1 MELLERFDA
10 EDGDPDKDIL
20 VVHGLSHS
28 GGSPWEAS
36 PTKPAWLR
44 QDLFNDSNS
53 NIIAFNYENF
63 FDSQNPLC
71 TRAGLEF
78 VACQLLDDIMAWKAS
93 EGDRPLAILA
103 HDTGGVLVKMAIII
117 ASGNLSKYSQLLS
130 SVYVLIFLGCPH
142 KTSSAESLV
151 NGFATLIY
159 NTHSIPSV
167 GLFQAAKLCAEMT
180 TDVNH
185 LFLNSNLPFM
195 MHIISV
201 FSEALNPIDRT
212 FDEFTATLDLSCETR
227 LGLPHPHGTLLG
239 HELDEKANKLLKEK
253 FQISITETL
262 SSQRVQVLLSSVS
275 PPPTFQLGLEYVTSD
290 KLGFKEDLD
299 EWIENHSSSKTRYI
313 WAPTELSPSG
323 AIGSFVR
330 LVSEANQLSAPKTQI
345 RAFVYQFR
353 EIRAHPQIQTKF
365 RLSSMRLVL
374 ESFLAQGLTYI
385 SPRMEPDTGVASLF
399 SLFESALSPAGALSE
414 DLLTVL
420 FVTLNNCLRRNG
432 IRPIWSVWNLEH
444 CGGDTE
450 VTRLLSNFKELF
462 QFTTHKPAILVSWS
476 GQSAP
481 NFEGIMQDAGIH
493 PFRLRFRYRWSQD
506 HRIQISSEFLAPHG
520 GHTCVGTLPELIKA
534 ALCDTKDDELR
545 QSFMQLAIRT
555 AQTSAS
561 GVQCLRRVHEA
572 IDDNGKLDPHG
583 LQAATSGFLAR
594 DETVFT
600 NSALLWVQFCCRYL
614 SPTEL
619 VTALALEGVVDKSNE
634 TESISGQCHLGKE
647 IEDNSSAG
655 FHFIQNHLSGLIQ
668 VVDGECRLT
677 SDIIGEPN
685 DTGPWYSHNAKSNL
699 WILRCLLRHLGDKA
713 EREGLDIQSPHSE
726 FVRPSPFHHDLTTYA
741 ANFWSHHY
749 RIAQSHTSTKLEA
762 EAMVARYLKAN
773 HVATLLMLRYV
784 QHTVVESP
792 RRAISEDTTATAVA
806 LLVCHGF
813 DDVEEIG
820 TLASC
825 PGWESSPKTVFPA
838 LLEAVRGVHT
848 TLLPKLSVSV
858 LGDEEAGKI
867 FSAVEPGNLTNNCIH
882 DLFRQAQSRPNF
894 HLPFEL
900 VFCAAFAGIEV
911 SAKSIKGCKLDSSM
925 WLTWLLRCIATRKS
939 DATKMIS
946 RLAEPHLS
954 EGQKDD
960 ILLAASLVCDS
971 KDVLALM
978 SWLRLDIS
986 SRSLRALVYSGNH
999 TALKK
1004 LLASQSQNEYFS
1016 SAGFKESLHM
1026 AVDHSSLEIVRELL
1040 DHVDVV
1046 QDKEVLMDCLS
1057 RVIQKSASKEVCLL
1071 LLDTGVE
1078 IDYGRQEQY
1087 LSDAVKQD
1095 NPELAQV
1102 FLDCGV
1108 SIDAQESS
1116 GEPPL
1121 YVAAKEG
1128 TLSMVE
1134 FLVKR
1139 GADVNVRTDAKGL
1152 TPLYGATLQSRPEV
1166 VEYLLSKGADV
1177 TIPSKA
1183 RNWSP
1188 LEGAYDYPAVMAHLV
1203 TKAWPPPDYHRVAEF
1218 GDTQCTALFLAATY
1232 GKTDSV
1238 RLLLKHGDPDIEFT
1252 PSSDIEKEKTDTRG
1266 YTALAVASLYSH
1278 TDIVRLLLEHGANVN
1293 HRIPGTRL
1301 TPLHLAHS
1309 GDTLAVLLE
1318 YGADKEA
1325 KDDNGYT
1332 PLFYAVTK
1340 PDSSLTRRLVN
1351 AGANFKATDNW
1362 GHAALLNALIYGEP
1376 SSREENCRYLISKGA
1391 PINEKGPDRY
1401 GSTVHRCC
1409 RFGEVEEVE
1418 LILELGG
1425 DAGLWYGMQGT
1436 LLEAA
1441 CNNVN
1446 KNDLRLVRYLV
1457 EKKGVD
1463 INGPGSY
1470 LRSAMGEAFRS
1481 GDESL
1486 IRYLLENGGRF
1497 DTLDGNGQP
1506 AWFNICARKDDA
1518 LEMFDMLLDD
1528 YGAEDFLASLGDKDR
1543 TSRNILH
1550 CTALSGHLGLVE
1562 RLVDLDPNLV
1572 DSRDIDGWS
1581 ALHWAAR
1588 MASIEGLGG
1597 EDIPQKWEEKAE
1609 IIKFLARKGCPGLT
1623 ECVPGG
1629 NEGTWDALEIAEYHG
1644 APEVIVAA
1652 FRDMMEDAQVQ
1663 VESTK
1668 ALSQRA
1674 GRWICDGCNTLIW
1687 GAFLICDDDDC
1698 YKNFGLCFKCAPHKD
1713 ELHDP
1718 KHVFVI
1724 DERGVPECSSLEWA
1738 P

>member
-10 EDGDPDKDIL
+10 EDGDSDKD
-20 VVHGLSHS
+20 
-28 GGSPWEAS
+28 
-36 PTKPAWLR
+36 
-44 QDLFNDSNS
+44 NS

-63 FDSQNPLC
+63 FDGQKPMC

-78 VACQLLDDIMAWKAS
+78 VACQLLDDIMVWKAS

-103 HDTGGVLVKMAIII
+103 HDTGGVLIKMAFII
-117 ASGNLSKYSQLLS
+117 AAGNLSKYSPLLS
-130 SVYVLIFLGCPH
+130 SVSVLIFIGCPH

-159 NTHSIPSV
+159 NTHSIPSI

-195 MHIISV
+195 VHIISV
-201 FSEALNPIDRT
+201 FSEALNSIDRT

-227 LGLPHPHGTLLG
+227 IGLPHPHGTLLG
-239 HELDEKANKLLKEK
+239 HELDERADKLLKGK
-253 FQISITETL
+253 LQVSTTE
-262 SSQRVQVLLSSVS
+262 VLLSSVS
-275 PPPTFQLGLEYVTSD
+275 PPPTFQAGLEYKTLD
-290 KLGFKEDLD
+290 NLGFEEDLD
-299 EWIENHSSSKTRYI
+299 EWIEGRTSSNTRYI
-313 WAPTELSPSG
+313 WAPTESFPSST
-323 AIGSFVR
+323 IGSFVR
-330 LVSEANQLSAPKTQI
+330 SVSKANQLSAPKTEI
-345 RAFVYQFR
+345 RAFIYQFR
-353 EIRAHPQIQTKF
+353 EIRAHTQIQAKI
-365 RLSSMRLVL
+365 RLSSMRNVL
-374 ESFLAQGLTYI
+374 ESFLVQGLAYI
-385 SPRMEPDTGVASLF
+385 SPRMEQDMGVASLL
-399 SLFESALSPAGALSE
+399 SLFESTYSPAKPLGE
-414 DLLTVL
+414 DSLTVL
-420 FVTLNNCLRRNG
+420 FVVLHNCLRRNG
-432 IRPIWSVWNLEH
+432 IRPIWCVWNLEH

-450 VTRLLSNFKELF
+450 VTRLVSNFKELF
-462 QFTTHKPAILVSWS
+462 RLTTLKPAVLFSWL
-476 GQSAP
+476 GQSTSD
-481 NFEGIMQDAGIH
+481 FEGIMQDAGIH
-493 PFRLRFRYRWSQD
+493 PFQLGSCYQRSQN
-506 HRIQISSEFLAPHG
+506 HSS
-520 GHTCVGTLPELIKA
+520 
-534 ALCDTKDDELR
+534 
-545 QSFMQLAIRT
+545 
-555 AQTSAS
+555 QTSSKSLAS
-561 GVQCLRRVHEA
+561 
-572 IDDNGKLDPHG
+572 HG
-583 LQAATSGFLAR
+583 SHAC
-594 DETVFT
+594 V
-600 NSALLWVQFCCRYL
+600 
-614 SPTEL
+614 
-619 VTALALEGVVDKSNE
+619 
-634 TESISGQCHLGKE
+634 ESISGQCRLGKGT
-647 IEDNSSAG
+647 EDTSSAS
-655 FHFIQNHLSGLIQ
+655 FCPIQNHLSGLIQ

-677 SDIIGEPN
+677 YDITGEPN
-685 DTGPWYSHNAKSNL
+685 DAGPWHSHNAKSNL
-699 WILRCLLRHLGDKA
+699 WILRCLLRHLGIEA
-713 EREGLDIQSPHSE
+713 EQKGLDSQSSQSE
-726 FVRPSPFHHDLTTYA
+726 FIRRSPSHHDLTTYA
-741 ANFWSHHY
+741 AKFWSHHY
-749 RIAQSHTSTKLEA
+749 RVAQSHTSTKLEA
-762 EAMVARYLKAN
+762 EAMVARFLKVN
-773 HVATLLMLRYV
+773 HAATFLMLRHV
-784 QHTVVESP
+784 QHAVVESP

-813 DDVEEIG
+813 HDIEEIG
-820 TLASC
+820 MLASY
-825 PGWESSPKTVFPA
+825 PGWECSPKTVFPA
-838 LLEAVRGVHT
+838 LLEAVRGGHM
-848 TLLPKLSVSV
+848 TLLPKLPVSV
-858 LGDEEAGKI
+858 LRDKEARKV
-867 FSAVEPGNLTNNCIH
+867 FSAVEPGNLTHDCIH
-882 DLFRQAQSRPNF
+882 DLFRQAQSRQNF
-894 HLPFEL
+894 QPPFEL
-900 VFCAAFAGIEV
+900 FFCAAFAGIQV
-911 SAKSIKGCKLDSSM
+911 CPKSIKDCNIDSST
-925 WLTWLLRCIATRKS
+925 WLTWLLKAIAFPRS

-954 EGQKDD
+954 EDQKAD
-960 ILLAASLVCDS
+960 ILLAASLVCDCE
-971 KDVLALM
+971 DVFALM

-986 SRSLRALVYSGNH
+986 SRSLRALIYSGNH
-999 TALKK
+999 TALEK

-1016 SAGFKESLHM
+1016 SVGLKESLYM
-1026 AVDHSSLEIVRELL
+1026 AVDHSSLEIVRVLL
-1040 DHVDVV
+1040 GHVDVV
-1046 QDKEVLMDCLS
+1046 QDKEILMDCLS
-1057 RVIQKSASKEVCLL
+1057 RAIQKSASKEVCLL

-1078 IDYGRQEQY
+1078 TDYGRQEQY

-1095 NPELAQV
+1095 NTELAQV

-1108 SIDAQESS
+1108 GINAGEFS

-1139 GADVNVRTDAKGL
+1139 GADVNIRTDVKGL

-1232 GKTDSV
+1232 GKTESV

-1252 PSSDIEKEKTDTRG
+1252 PSSDIEKEKADTRG

-1278 TDIVRLLLEHGANVN
+1278 MEIVRLLLEHGANVN
-1293 HRIPGTRL
+1293 HRIPGTSL

-1340 PDSSLTRRLVN
+1340 QDSSLTQRLVN

-1362 GHAALLNALIYGEP
+1362 GHTALLNALIYGEP
-1376 SSREENCRYLISKGA
+1376 QSREENCRYLISKGA
-1391 PINEKGPDRY
+1391 PINAKGPDRY

-1446 KNDLRLVRYLV
+1446 KNDLAVLRYLV
-1457 EKKGVD
+1457 EQKGID

-1486 IRYLLENGGRF
+1486 VRYLLEKGGSF

-1528 YGAEDFLASLGDKDR
+1528 YGADDFLASLGDKDR
-1543 TSRNILH
+1543 MSRGILH
-1550 CTALSGHLGLVE
+1550 CAAHSGHLGLVE
-1562 RLVDLDPNLV
+1562 RLVDLDPNLI
-1572 DSRDIDGWS
+1572 DSRDVDGWS
-1581 ALHWAAR
+1581 ALHWAAP
-1588 MASIEGLGG
+1588 MASIEDLGD
-1597 EDIPQKWEEKAE
+1597 EDVPQKWAEKAE
-1609 IIKFLARKGCPGLT
+1609 IIKFLARKKCPGLA
-1623 ECVPGG
+1623 ERVPGG
-1629 NEGTWDALEIAEYHG
+1629 NERMWGVLEIAEHHG
-1644 APEVIVAA
+1644 APEIIVAA
-1652 FRDMMEDAQVQ
+1652 FRDVTEGKQAQ
-1663 VESTK
+1663 VESIK
-1668 ALSQRA
+1668 ALSKRA

-1687 GAFLICDDDDC
+1687 GAFLICDDNDC

-1713 ELHDP
+1713 KLHDP
-1718 KHVFVI
+1718 KHIFVI
-1724 DERGVPECSSLEWA
+1724 DERGVPECQTLV
-1738 P
+1738 

>member
-10 EDGDPDKDIL
+10 EDGDSDKDIL

-28 GGSPWEAS
+28 GGSPWEAT

-44 QDLFNDSNS
+44 QDLFNDSNF

-63 FDSQNPLC
+63 FDGQKPMC

-78 VACQLLDDIMAWKAS
+78 VACQLLDDIMVWKAS
-93 EGDRPLAILA
+93 EPSKGDRPLAILA
-103 HDTGGVLVKMAIII
+103 HDTGGVLIKMAFII
-117 ASGNLSKYSQLLS
+117 AAGNLSKYSPLLS
-130 SVYVLIFLGCPH
+130 SVSVLIFIGCPH

-159 NTHSIPSV
+159 NTHSIPSI

-195 MHIISV
+195 VHIISV
-201 FSEALNPIDRT
+201 FSEALNSIDRT

-227 LGLPHPHGTLLG
+227 IGLPHPHGTLLG
-239 HELDEKANKLLKEK
+239 HELDERADKLLKGK
-253 FQISITETL
+253 LQVSTTASF
-262 SSQRVQVLLSSVS
+262 SSQRLQVLLSSVS
-275 PPPTFQLGLEYVTSD
+275 PPPTFQAGLEYKTLD
-290 KLGFKEDLD
+290 NLGFEEDLD
-299 EWIENHSSSKTRYI
+299 EWIEGRTSSNTRYI
-313 WAPTELSPSG
+313 WAPTESFPSST
-323 AIGSFVR
+323 IGSFVR
-330 LVSEANQLSAPKTQI
+330 SVSKANQLSAPKTEI
-345 RAFVYQFR
+345 RAFIYQFR
-353 EIRAHPQIQTKF
+353 EIRAHTQIQAKI
-365 RLSSMRLVL
+365 RLSSMRNVL
-374 ESFLAQGLTYI
+374 ESFLVQGLAYI
-385 SPRMEPDTGVASLF
+385 SPRMEQDMGVASLL
-399 SLFESALSPAGALSE
+399 SLFESTYSPAKPLGE
-414 DLLTVL
+414 DSLTVL
-420 FVTLNNCLRRNG
+420 FAVLHNCLRRNG
-432 IRPIWSVWNLEH
+432 IRPIWCVWNLEH

-450 VTRLLSNFKELF
+450 VTS
-462 QFTTHKPAILVSWS
+462 
-476 GQSAP
+476 
-481 NFEGIMQDAGIH
+481 
-493 PFRLRFRYRWSQD
+493 SQT
-506 HRIQISSEFLAPHG
+506 SSESLASHG
-520 GHTCVGTLPELIKA
+520 SHACVGTLPELIEA
-534 ALCDTKDDELR
+534 ALCNTKDDDLR
-545 QSFMQLAIRT
+545 QSFMQFAIRT
-555 AQTSAS
+555 AQTSVS
-561 GVQCLRRVHEA
+561 GVQYYRRVREA
-572 IDDNGKLDPHG
+572 IDDNGKLDPHA
-583 LQAATSGFLAR
+583 LQTAIAGFLTR
-594 DETVFT
+594 DEDVFT
-600 NSALLWVQFCCRYL
+600 NSALLWVQFGCRPL

-619 VTALALEGVVDKSNE
+619 VTVLALERSLAKLHG
-634 TESISGQCHLGKE
+634 TESISGQCRLGKGT
-647 IEDNSSAG
+647 EDTSSAS
-655 FHFIQNHLSGLIQ
+655 FCPIQNHLSGLIQ

-677 SDIIGEPN
+677 YDITGEPN
-685 DTGPWYSHNAKSNL
+685 DAGPWHSHNAKSNL
-699 WILRCLLRHLGDKA
+699 WILRCLLRHLGIEA
-713 EREGLDIQSPHSE
+713 EQKGLDSQSSQSE
-726 FVRPSPFHHDLTTYA
+726 FIRRSPSHHDLTTYA
-741 ANFWSHHY
+741 AKFWSHHY
-749 RIAQSHTSTKLEA
+749 RVAQSHTSTKLEA
-762 EAMVARYLKAN
+762 EAMVARFLKVN
-773 HVATLLMLRYV
+773 HAATFLMLRHV
-784 QHTVVESP
+784 QHAVVESP

-813 DDVEEIG
+813 HDIEEIG
-820 TLASC
+820 MLASC
-825 PGWESSPKTVFPA
+825 PGWERSPKTVFPA
-838 LLEAVRGVHT
+838 LLEAVRGGHM
-848 TLLPKLSVSV
+848 TLLPKLPVSV
-858 LGDEEAGKI
+858 LRDKEARKV
-867 FSAVEPGNLTNNCIH
+867 FSAVEPGNLTHDCIH
-882 DLFRQAQSRPNF
+882 DLFRQAQSRQNF
-894 HLPFEL
+894 QPPFEL
-900 VFCAAFAGIEV
+900 FFCAAFAGIQV
-911 SAKSIKGCKLDSSM
+911 CPKSIKDCNIDSST
-925 WLTWLLRCIATRKS
+925 WLTWLLKAIAFPRS

-954 EGQKDD
+954 EDQKAD
-960 ILLAASLVCDS
+960 ILLAASLVCDCE
-971 KDVLALM
+971 DVFALM

-986 SRSLRALVYSGNH
+986 SRSLRALIYSGNH
-999 TALKK
+999 TALEK

-1016 SAGFKESLHM
+1016 SVGLKESLYM
-1026 AVDHSSLEIVRELL
+1026 AVDHSSLEIVRVLL
-1040 DHVDVV
+1040 GHVDVV
-1046 QDKEVLMDCLS
+1046 QDKEILMDCLS
-1057 RVIQKSASKEVCLL
+1057 RAIQKSASKEVCLL

-1078 IDYGRQEQY
+1078 TDYGRQEQY

-1095 NPELAQV
+1095 NTELAQV
-1102 FLDCGV
+1102 FLNYGV
-1108 SIDAQESS
+1108 GINAEEFS

-1139 GADVNVRTDAKGL
+1139 GADVNIRTDVKGL

-1232 GKTDSV
+1232 GKTESV

-1252 PSSDIEKEKTDTRG
+1252 PSSDIEKEKADTRG

-1278 TDIVRLLLEHGANVN
+1278 MEIVRLLLEHGANVN
-1293 HRIPGTRL
+1293 HRIPGTSL

-1340 PDSSLTRRLVN
+1340 QDSSLTQRLVN

-1362 GHAALLNALIYGEP
+1362 GHTALLNALIYGEP
-1376 SSREENCRYLISKGA
+1376 QSREENCRYLISKGA
-1391 PINEKGPDRY
+1391 PINAKGPDRY

-1446 KNDLRLVRYLV
+1446 KNDLAVLRYLV
-1457 EKKGVD
+1457 EQKGID

-1486 IRYLLENGGRF
+1486 VRYLLEKGGSF

-1528 YGAEDFLASLGDKDR
+1528 YGADDFLASLGDKDR
-1543 TSRNILH
+1543 MSRGILH
-1550 CTALSGHLGLVE
+1550 CAAHSGHLGLVE
-1562 RLVDLDPNLV
+1562 RLVDLDPNLI
-1572 DSRDIDGWS
+1572 DSRDVDGWDVT
-1581 ALHWAAR
+1581 
-1588 MASIEGLGG
+1588 EG
-1597 EDIPQKWEEKAE
+1597 K
-1609 IIKFLARKGCPGLT
+1609 
-1623 ECVPGG
+1623 
-1629 NEGTWDALEIAEYHG
+1629 
-1644 APEVIVAA
+1644 
-1652 FRDMMEDAQVQ
+1652 QVQ
-1663 VESTK
+1663 VESIK
-1668 ALSQRA
+1668 ALSKRA

-1687 GAFLICDDDDC
+1687 GAFLVCDDNDC

-1713 ELHDP
+1713 KLHDP
-1718 KHVFVI
+1718 KHIFVI
-1724 DERGVPECSSLEWA
+1724 DERGVPECQTLV
-1738 P
+1738 

>member
-10 EDGDPDKDIL
+10 EDGDSDKDIL
-20 VVHGLSHS
+20 VVHGLSYS
-28 GGSPWEAS
+28 GGSPWEAT

-63 FDSQNPLC
+63 FDGQKPMC

-78 VACQLLDDIMAWKAS
+78 VACQLLDDIMVWKAS

-103 HDTGGVLVKMAIII
+103 HDTGGVLIKMAFII
-117 ASGNLSKYSQLLS
+117 AAGNLSKYSPLLS
-130 SVYVLIFLGCPH
+130 SVSVLIFIGCPH

-159 NTHSIPSV
+159 NTHSIPSI

-195 MHIISV
+195 VHIISV
-201 FSEALNPIDRT
+201 FSEAPNSIDRT

-227 LGLPHPHGTLLG
+227 IGLPHPHGTLLG
-239 HELDEKANKLLKEK
+239 HELDERADKLLKGK
-253 FQISITETL
+253 LQVLTTASF
-262 SSQRVQVLLSSVS
+262 SSQRLQVLLSSVS
-275 PPPTFQLGLEYVTSD
+275 PPPTFQAGLEYKTLD
-290 KLGFKEDLD
+290 NLGFEEDLD
-299 EWIENHSSSKTRYI
+299 EWIEGRTSSNTRYI
-313 WAPTELSPSG
+313 WAPTESFPSG
-323 AIGSFVR
+323 TIGSFVR
-330 LVSEANQLSAPKTQI
+330 SVSKANQLSAPKIEI
-345 RAFVYQFR
+345 RAFIYQFR
-353 EIRAHPQIQTKF
+353 EIRAHTQIQAKI
-365 RLSSMRLVL
+365 RLSSMRNVL
-374 ESFLAQGLTYI
+374 ESFLVQGLAYI
-385 SPRMEPDTGVASLF
+385 SPRMEQDMGVASLL
-399 SLFESALSPAGALSE
+399 SLFESTYSPAKPLGE
-414 DLLTVL
+414 DSLTVL
-420 FVTLNNCLRRNG
+420 FVVLHNCLRRNG
-432 IRPIWSVWNLEH
+432 IRPIWCVWNLEH

-450 VTRLLSNFKELF
+450 VTRLVSNFKELF
-462 QFTTHKPAILVSWS
+462 RLTALKPAVLFSWL
-476 GQSAP
+476 GQSTSD
-481 NFEGIMQDAGIH
+481 FEGIMQDAGIH
-493 PFRLRFRYRWSQD
+493 PFQLGSCYQRSQD
-506 HRIQISSEFLAPHG
+506 HSSQISSESLASHG
-520 GHTCVGTLPELIKA
+520 SHACVGTLPELIEA
-534 ALCDTKDDELR
+534 ALCNTKDDDLR
-545 QSFMQLAIRT
+545 QSFMQFAIRT
-555 AQTSAS
+555 AQTSVS
-561 GVQCLRRVHEA
+561 GVQYYRRVHEA
-572 IDDNGKLDPHG
+572 IDDNGKLDPHA
-583 LQAATSGFLAR
+583 LQTAIAGFLTR
-594 DETVFT
+594 DEDVFT
-600 NSALLWVQFCCRYL
+600 NTALLWVQFGCRPL

-619 VTALALEGVVDKSNE
+619 VTVLALERSLAKSHG
-634 TESISGQCHLGKE
+634 TEFISGQCRLGKG
-647 IEDNSSAG
+647 IEDTSSAS
-655 FHFIQNHLSGLIQ
+655 FYPIQNHLSGLIQ

-677 SDIIGEPN
+677 YDITGEPN
-685 DTGPWYSHNAKSNL
+685 DTGPWHSHNAKSNL
-699 WILRCLLRHLGDKA
+699 WILRCLLRHLGIEA
-713 EREGLDIQSPHSE
+713 EQKGLDSQSSQSE
-726 FVRPSPFHHDLTTYA
+726 FIRRSPSHHDLTTYA
-741 ANFWSHHY
+741 AKFWSHHY
-749 RIAQSHTSTKLEA
+749 RVAQSHTSTKLEA
-762 EAMVARYLKAN
+762 EAMVARFLKVN
-773 HVATLLMLRYV
+773 HAATFLMLRHV
-784 QHTVVESP
+784 QHAVVESP
-792 RRAISEDTTATAVA
+792 RRAVSEDTTATAVA

-813 DDVEEIG
+813 HDIEEIG
-820 TLASC
+820 MLASC
-825 PGWESSPKTVFPA
+825 PGWERSPKTVFPA
-838 LLEAVRGVHT
+838 LLEAVRGGHM
-848 TLLPKLSVSV
+848 TLLPKLPVSV
-858 LGDEEAGKI
+858 LGDKEARKV
-867 FSAVEPGNLTNNCIH
+867 FSAVEPGNLTHDCIH
-882 DLFRQAQSRPNF
+882 DLFRQAQSRQNF
-894 HLPFEL
+894 QPPFEL
-900 VFCAAFAGIEV
+900 FFCAAFAGIQV
-911 SAKSIKGCKLDSSM
+911 CPKSIEDCNIDSST
-925 WLTWLLRCIATRKS
+925 WLTWLLKAIAFPRS

-954 EGQKDD
+954 EDQKAD
-960 ILLAASLVCDS
+960 ILLAASLVCDC
-971 KDVLALM
+971 KDVFALM
-978 SWLRLDIS
+978 SWLRLGIS
-986 SRSLRALVYSGNH
+986 SRSLRALIYSGNH
-999 TALKK
+999 TALEK

-1016 SAGFKESLHM
+1016 SVGLKESLYM
-1026 AVDHSSLEIVRELL
+1026 AVDHSSLEIVRVLL
-1040 DHVDVV
+1040 GHVDVV
-1046 QDKEVLMDCLS
+1046 QDKEILMDCLS
-1057 RVIQKSASKEVCLL
+1057 RAIQKSASKEVCLL

-1078 IDYGRQEQY
+1078 TDYGRQEQY

-1095 NPELAQV
+1095 NTELAQV

-1108 SIDAQESS
+1108 GINAQEFS

-1134 FLVKR
+1134 FLVER
-1139 GADVNVRTDAKGL
+1139 GADVNIRTDVKGL

-1232 GKTDSV
+1232 GKTESV

-1252 PSSDIEKEKTDTRG
+1252 PSSDIEKEKADTRG

-1278 TDIVRLLLEHGANVN
+1278 VEIVRLLLEHGANVN
-1293 HRIPGTRL
+1293 HRIPGTSL

-1340 PDSSLTRRLVN
+1340 QDSSLTRRLVN

-1362 GHAALLNALIYGEP
+1362 GHTALLNALIHGEP
-1376 SSREENCRYLISKGA
+1376 QSREENCRYLISKGA
-1391 PINEKGPDRY
+1391 PINAKGPDRY

-1446 KNDLRLVRYLV
+1446 KNDLAVLRYLV
-1457 EKKGVD
+1457 EQKGID

-1486 IRYLLENGGRF
+1486 VRYLLEKGGSF

-1528 YGAEDFLASLGDKDR
+1528 YGADDFLASLGDKDR
-1543 TSRNILH
+1543 MSRGILH
-1550 CTALSGHLGLVE
+1550 CAAHSGHLGLVE
-1562 RLVDLDPNLV
+1562 RLVDLDPNLI
-1572 DSRDIDGWS
+1572 DSRDVDGWP
-1581 ALHWAAR
+1581 ALHWAAP
-1588 MASIEGLGG
+1588 MASIEDLGD
-1597 EDIPQKWEEKAE
+1597 EDVPRKWAEKAE
-1609 IIKFLARKGCPGLT
+1609 IIKFLARKKCPGLA
-1623 ECVPGG
+1623 ERVPGG
-1629 NEGTWDALEIAEYHG
+1629 NERTWGVLEIAQHHG
-1644 APEVIVAA
+1644 APEIIVAA
-1652 FRDMMEDAQVQ
+1652 FRDVTEGKQVQ
-1663 VESTK
+1663 VESIK
-1668 ALSQRA
+1668 ALSKRA

-1687 GAFLICDDDDC
+1687 GAFLICDDNDC

-1713 ELHDP
+1713 KLHDP
-1718 KHVFVI
+1718 KHIFVI
-1724 DERGVPECSSLEWA
+1724 DERGVPECQTLV
-1738 P
+1738 

>member
-10 EDGDPDKDIL
+10 EDGDPDKD
-20 VVHGLSHS
+20 
-28 GGSPWEAS
+28 
-36 PTKPAWLR
+36 
-44 QDLFNDSNS
+44 NS

-63 FDSQNPLC
+63 FDSQNPMC

-93 EGDRPLAILA
+93 EPSKGDRPLGILA
-103 HDTGGVLVKMAIII
+103 HDTGGVLVKMAFII

-167 GLFQAAKLCAEMT
+167 GLFRAAKLCAEMT

-201 FSEALNPIDRT
+201 FSEALDPIDRT
-212 FDEFTATLDLSCETR
+212 FDELTATLDLSCETR
-227 LGLPHPHGTLLG
+227 IGLPHPHGTLLG
-239 HELDEKANKLLKEK
+239 RELDEKANKLLKGK
-253 FQISITETL
+253 LQISTTA
-262 SSQRVQVLLSSVS
+262 
-275 PPPTFQLGLEYVTSD
+275 GLEYKTSD
-290 KLGFKEDLD
+290 KLVFEEDLD
-299 EWIENHSSSKTRYI
+299 EWIEGHTSGNTRYI
-313 WAPTELSPSG
+313 WAPPESSPSG
-323 AIGSFVR
+323 TIGSFDR
-330 LVSEANQLSAPKTQI
+330 LVSEANQLSAPKTEI

-353 EIRAHPQIQTKF
+353 EIRAHTQIQARF

-374 ESFLAQGLTYI
+374 ESFLVQGLAYI
-385 SPRMEPDTGVASLF
+385 SRMEQDTSVASLF
-399 SLFESALSPAGALSE
+399 SLFESAYSPAKTLSE
-414 DLLTVL
+414 DSLTVL
-420 FVTLNNCLRRNG
+420 FVVLNNCLRRNG
-432 IRPIWSVWNLEH
+432 IRPIWSIWNLEH
-444 CGGDTE
+444 CGGDTQL
-450 VTRLLSNFKELF
+450 TRLLSDFKELF
-462 QFTTHKPAILVSWS
+462 RFTTLKPAILFSWS
-476 GQSAP
+476 EQSAP
-481 NFEGIMQDAGIH
+481 NFERIMQDAGIH
-493 PFRLRFRYRWSQD
+493 SFRLRSRYCWSQD
-506 HRIQISSEFLAPHG
+506 HSTQISTEFSVSHR
-520 GHTCVGTLPELIKA
+520 GHACVGTLPEMIRA

-555 AQTSAS
+555 AQTSVS
-561 GVQCLRRVHEA
+561 DVQCLGRVHEA
-572 IDDNGKLDPHG
+572 IDDNRKLNPHA
-583 LQAATSGFLAR
+583 LQTAIARFLAR
-594 DETVFT
+594 DEDILA
-600 NSALLWVQFCCRYL
+600 NSALLWIQFCCRPL

-619 VTALALEGVVDKSNE
+619 VTILALERSVGKSHE
-634 TESISGQCHLGKE
+634 TEFISGQCHLGKG
-647 IEDNSSAG
+647 IEDTSSAG
-655 FHFIQNHLSGLIQ
+655 FCFIQNHLSGLIQ

-677 SDIIGEPN
+677 YDITGEPN
-685 DTGPWYSHNAKSNL
+685 DAGPWHSQNAKSNL
-699 WILRCLLRHLGDKA
+699 CILRCLLRHLGIEA
-713 EREGLDIQSPHSE
+713 ERKGLDSQSPQSG
-726 FVRPSPFHHDLTTYA
+726 FIRPSPFHHDLTTYA

-749 RIAQSHTSTKLEA
+749 RVAQSHTWTRPEA
-762 EAMVARYLKAN
+762 EAMVARFLKAN
-773 HVATLLMLRYV
+773 HAATLLMLRYV

-792 RRAISEDTTATAVA
+792 RRAISEDITATAVA

-820 TLASC
+820 MLASC

-838 LLEAVRGVHT
+838 LLEAVRGGHT
-848 TLLPKLSVSV
+848 TLLRKLSVYV
-858 LGDEEAGKI
+858 LRDEEAREV
-867 FSAVEPGNLTNNCIH
+867 FSAVEPGNLTNDFIH
-882 DLFRQAQSRPNF
+882 DLFQQAQSRQNF
-894 HLPFEL
+894 QLPFEL
-900 VFCAAFAGIEV
+900 IFCAAFAGIEV
-911 SAKSIKGCKLDSSM
+911 NPKSIKGCKIDSSM
-925 WLTWLLRCIATRKS
+925 WLTWLMRAIATRRS

-954 EGQKDD
+954 EDQKAD
-960 ILLAASLVCDS
+960 ILLAASLVCDCN
-971 KDVLALM
+971 DVLALI
-978 SWLRLDIS
+978 SRLRLDVS
-986 SRSLRALVYSGNH
+986 SRSLRALIYSGNH
-999 TALKK
+999 IVVEK
-1004 LLASQSQNEYFS
+1004 LLASQSQNGYFS
-1016 SAGFKESLHM
+1016 SVGLKEGLYM
-1026 AVDHSSLEIVRELL
+1026 AVDHSSLEIMRVLLGHIDVAQDNEL
-1040 DHVDVV
+1040 
-1046 QDKEVLMDCLS
+1046 LMDCLS
-1057 RVIQKSASKEVCLL
+1057 RAIQKSASKEVCLL

-1078 IDYGRQEQY
+1078 IDHGRQEQY

-1095 NPELAQV
+1095 NAELAQV
-1102 FLDCGV
+1102 FLDYGV
-1108 SIDAQESS
+1108 GINAQESS

-1139 GADVNVRTDAKGL
+1139 GADVNVRTDVKGL
-1152 TPLYGATLQSRPEV
+1152 TPLYGATLQSRPDV
-1166 VEYLLSKGADV
+1166 VEYLLGKGADV

-1188 LEGAYDYPAVMAHLV
+1188 LEGAYDYPVVMAHLV

-1232 GKTDSV
+1232 GKTESV
-1238 RLLLKHGDPDIEFT
+1238 RLLLKHGDPGIEFT
-1252 PSSDIEKEKTDTRG
+1252 PSSDIEKEKADTRG

-1318 YGADKEA
+1318 FGAEKEA
-1325 KDDNGYT
+1325 KDDNGYS

-1340 PDSSLTRRLVN
+1340 QDSNLTRRLVN

-1362 GHAALLNALIYGEP
+1362 GHTALLNALIYGDP
-1376 SSREENCRYLISKGA
+1376 NSREENCRYLISKGA
-1391 PINEKGPDRY
+1391 PINAKGPDRY

-1409 RFGEVEEVE
+1409 RFGEVEEVG

-1441 CNNVN
+1441 CNNDN
-1446 KNDLRLVRYLV
+1446 KNELRLVRYLV
-1457 EKKGVD
+1457 EQRGID

-1486 IRYLLENGGRF
+1486 IRYLLEKGGEF

-1506 AWFNICARKDDA
+1506 AWFNICSRKDDA
-1518 LEMFDMLLDD
+1518 LETFDKLLDD
-1528 YGAEDFLASLGDKDR
+1528 YGADDFLASLGNKDR
-1543 TSRNILH
+1543 MSRNILH
-1550 CTALSGHLGLVE
+1550 CAAHSGHLGLVE
-1562 RLVDLDPNLV
+1562 RLVDLDPVLI

-1588 MASIEGLGG
+1588 MASIEGLGN
-1597 EDIPQKWEEKAE
+1597 EDFPRKWEKKAE
-1609 IIKFLARKGCPGLT
+1609 IIKFLARKGCPGLA
-1623 ECVPGG
+1623 ERVNGG
-1629 NEGTWDALEIAEYHG
+1629 NERRWNAPEIAEYHG
-1644 APEVIVAA
+1644 APEIVVAA

-1668 ALSQRA
+1668 ALSKRA

-1698 YKNFGLCFKCAPHKD
+1698 YKNFGLCFKCAPYQNK
-1713 ELHDP
+1713 LHDP
-1718 KHVFVI
+1718 KHIFVI
-1724 DERGVPECSSLEWA
+1724 DKRGDPECQSPDRA
-1738 P
+1738 N